1 MAVTEPTGRIPSR
14 MRRVRRMRRVA
25 LLASIVLAACEVDAP
40 TRIAAPTDAPLAGR
54 GGGGT
59 STTAPTVTSVDPPQA
74 PQDTT
79 LDVTING
86 SGFTT
91 GARAAWSLGGDTTQV
106 HVLSTK
112 VVSAGR
118 LVARI
123 TVPSTAPLASY
134 DVEVMLGDGKKG
146 VGAEMFLVTERDP
159 SATFLFPLDDATLG
173 VRSDRLFTSGSASAY
188 VNGVCG
194 TATHIFATTEKS
206 NSGDATLS
214 IGGTASGK
222 GKCSRWLTIDYGDG
236 VVQNVAAFMN
246 VNKIHNTTSQIAIG
260 TTARRGL
267 NLADT
272 RCNGLRW
279 KTVLTDGTYTGADSV
294 NVTRTSADT
303 WVVETQ
309 PPPLN
314 KAFCVADGRT
324 YHISARFTI
333 VASEPLP

>member
-1 MAVTEPTGRIPSR
+1 MAVTEPTGRPPRR
-14 MRRVRRMRRVA
+14 MRRVRRAHLLA
-25 LLASIVLAACEVDAP
+25 LLASIALAACEADAP
-40 TRIAAPTDAPLAGR
+40 ARIAAPSHAPLAGK

-59 STTAPTVTSVDPPQA
+59 STAAPTVTSVDPAQA

-91 GARAAWSLGGDTTQV
+91 GARAVWSLGGDTTQV
-106 HVLSTK
+106 HVLSTR

-123 TVPSTAPLASY
+123 VVPASAPLASY

-146 VGAEMFLVTERDP
+146 VGAEMFLVTENDP
-159 SATFLFPLDDATLG
+159 SATFLFQLDDAALG
-173 VRSDRLFTSGSASAY
+173 VRSDRLFQSGNASTYA
-188 VNGVCG
+188 NGVCG

-222 GKCSRWLTIDYGDG
+222 GKCSRWLTIAYGDG

-246 VNKIHNTTSQIAIG
+246 VNKIHNTTSQIPIG
-260 TTARRGL
+260 ATVRRGL

-272 RCNGLRW
+272 RCSGLRW

-294 NVTRTSADT
+294 SVTRTSADS

-324 YHISARFTI
+324 YHISVRFTI
-333 VASEPLP
+333 VSSEPLP